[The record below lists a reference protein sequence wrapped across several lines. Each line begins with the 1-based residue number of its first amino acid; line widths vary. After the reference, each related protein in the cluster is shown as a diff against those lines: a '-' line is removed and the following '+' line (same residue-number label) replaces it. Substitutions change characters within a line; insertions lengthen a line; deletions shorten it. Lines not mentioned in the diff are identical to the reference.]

1 MRNYLKI
8 WIALFLLC
16 MILPSISL
24 SQTCSCAGAPLI
36 SSQSVSTTSQGNLL
50 LGITYEH
57 NQISELY
64 RANNKLTNQT
74 VKRSTQS
81 TLIEL
86 NYGITDRLTISGTAT
101 YVRKRRLGLQS
112 NDELV
117 TTGIGD
123 GLVLLKYVLHQN
135 TIKEQYQLA
144 IGGGAKIPFGK
155 SSLTND
161 GIALNLD
168 MQPGTGAWDGVV
180 WSYFSKTFAPS
191 STINLFLFST
201 YRATGST
208 ERFSTNDNYEFG
220 NEFLVNI
227 GVTDNITS
235 DLSYIG
241 VLNYRSTS
249 SDQRN
254 NNKLPNT
261 GGKWINLEPALK
273 YQLTDGLSIKASGK
287 IPVYQYLNG
296 LQPTTSYT
304 ASLSLFY
311 NFGKKVIF

>member
-1 MRNYLKI
+1 MHNYLKI
-8 WIALFLLC
+8 WITSFVLG
-16 MILPSISL
+16 MMLPGISL

-64 RANNKLTNQT
+64 RADNKLTNQT

-112 NDELV
+112 NDELI
-117 TTGIGD
+117 TAGIGD

-144 IGGGAKIPFGK
+144 IGGGAKIPFGR

-168 MQPGTGAWDGVV
+168 MQPGTGAWDGVA
-180 WSYFSKTFAPS
+180 WSYFSKTFAPA

-249 SDQRN
+249 SDERN

-311 NFGKKVIF
+311 NFGQKVIF

>member
-1 MRNYLKI
+1 MHNYLKI
-8 WIALFLLC
+8 WITSFVLG
-16 MILPSISL
+16 MMLPGVSL

-36 SSQSVSTTSQGNLL
+36 SSQSVSTASQGNLL

-64 RANNKLTNQT
+64 RADNKLTNQT

-86 NYGITDRLTISGTAT
+86 NYGITDRLTISATAT

-112 NDELV
+112 NDELI
-117 TTGIGD
+117 TAGIGD

-144 IGGGAKIPFGK
+144 IGGGAKIPFGR

-168 MQPGTGAWDGVV
+168 MQPGTGAWDGVA
-180 WSYFSKTFAPS
+180 WSYFSKTFAPA

-249 SDQRN
+249 SDERN

-311 NFGKKVIF
+311 NFGQKVIF

>member
-1 MRNYLKI
+1 MKKFLTI
-8 WIALFLLC
+8 WIISLPLYA
-16 MILPSISL
+16 ILPSMSL
-24 SQTCSCAGAPLI
+24 AQTCSCAGAPLI

-50 LGITYEH
+50 LGITFEH
-57 NQISELY
+57 KDISELY
-64 RANNKLTNQT
+64 RANNKLNNQT
-74 VKRSTQS
+74 VERSTQS

-101 YVRKRRLGLQS
+101 YVRKRRLGIQS
-112 NDELV
+112 NEELV
-117 TTGIGD
+117 TNGIGD

-144 IGGGAKIPFGK
+144 IGGGTKIPFGK

-168 MQPGTGAWDGVV
+168 MQPGTGAWDGIA
-180 WSYFSKTFAPS
+180 WSYFSKTFAPA

-201 YRATGST
+201 YRATGSA

-220 NEFLVNI
+220 NELLVNL

-235 DLSYIG
+235 NLSYIG
-241 VLNYRSTS
+241 VINYRSTS
-249 SDQRN
+249 SDERN

>member
-8 WIALFLLC
+8 WIFSFLLC
-16 MILPSISL
+16 MILPSVSL

-64 RANNKLTNQT
+64 RANNKLTNQI

-123 GLVLLKYVLHQN
+123 GLVLLKYVIHQN

-144 IGGGAKIPFGK
+144 IGGGAKMPFGK

-168 MQPGTGAWDGVV
+168 MQPGTGAWDGIA
-180 WSYFSKTFAPS
+180 WSYFSKTFAPA
-191 STINLFLFST
+191 STLNLFLFST
-201 YRATGST
+201 YRATGSA

-220 NEFLVNI
+220 NELLVNI
-227 GVTDNITS
+227 GVTNNITS

-241 VLNYRSTS
+241 VINYRSTS
-249 SDQRN
+249 SDERN
-254 NNKLPNT
+254 NNKLANT
-261 GGKWINLEPALK
+261 GGKWINLEPGLQ

-311 NFGKKVIF
+311 NFGKQVIF

>member
-8 WIALFLLC
+8 WIFSFLLC
-16 MILPSISL
+16 MILPSVSL

-64 RANNKLTNQT
+64 RANNKLTNQI

-123 GLVLLKYVLHQN
+123 GLVLLKYVIHQN

-144 IGGGAKIPFGK
+144 IGGGAKMPFGK

-168 MQPGTGAWDGVV
+168 MQPGTGAWDGIA
-180 WSYFSKTFAPS
+180 WSYFSKTFAPA
-191 STINLFLFST
+191 STLNLFLFST
-201 YRATGST
+201 YRATGSA

-220 NEFLVNI
+220 NELLVNI
-227 GVTDNITS
+227 GVTNNITS

-241 VLNYRSTS
+241 VINYRSTS
-249 SDQRN
+249 SDERN
-254 NNKLPNT
+254 NNKLANT
-261 GGKWINLEPALK
+261 GGKWINLEPGLQ

>member
-8 WIALFLLC
+8 WIASFLLC
-16 MILPSISL
+16 MILPSVSL

-64 RANNKLTNQT
+64 RANNKLTNQI

-123 GLVLLKYVLHQN
+123 GLVLLKYVIHQN

-168 MQPGTGAWDGVV
+168 MQPGTGAWDGIA
-180 WSYFSKTFAPS
+180 WSYFSKTFAPA
-191 STINLFLFST
+191 STLNLFLFST
-201 YRATGST
+201 YRATGSA

-220 NEFLVNI
+220 NELLVNI
-227 GVTDNITS
+227 GVTNNITS

-241 VLNYRSTS
+241 VINYRSTS
-249 SDQRN
+249 SDERN
-254 NNKLPNT
+254 NNKLANT
-261 GGKWINLEPALK
+261 GGKWINLEPGLQ

>member
-8 WIALFLLC
+8 WISSFLLC
-16 MILPSISL
+16 MILPSVSL

-64 RANNKLTNQT
+64 RANNKLTNQI

-123 GLVLLKYVLHQN
+123 GLVLLKYVIHQN

-168 MQPGTGAWDGVV
+168 MQPGTGAWDGIA
-180 WSYFSKTFAPS
+180 WSYFSKTFAPA
-191 STINLFLFST
+191 STLNLFFFST
-201 YRATGST
+201 YRATGSA

-220 NEFLVNI
+220 NELLVNI
-227 GVTDNITS
+227 GVTNNITS

-241 VLNYRSTS
+241 VINYRSTS
-249 SDQRN
+249 SDERN
-254 NNKLPNT
+254 NNKLANT
-261 GGKWINLEPALK
+261 GGKWINLEPGLQ

>member
-1 MRNYLKI
+1 MHNYLKI
-8 WIALFLLC
+8 WITSFVLG
-16 MILPSISL
+16 MMLPGISL

-64 RANNKLTNQT
+64 RADNKLTNQT

-86 NYGITDRLTISGTAT
+86 NYGITDRLTISGTTT

-112 NDELV
+112 NDELI
-117 TTGIGD
+117 TAGIGD

-144 IGGGAKIPFGK
+144 IGGGAKIPFGR

-168 MQPGTGAWDGVV
+168 MQPGTGAWDGVA
-180 WSYFSKTFAPS
+180 WSYFSKTFAPA

-249 SDQRN
+249 SDERN

-311 NFGKKVIF
+311 NFGQKVIF